1 MPLELVFGPFLVL
14 IQIFNCVRRLENEW
28 SILLI
33 RRTFAIFIIISTA
46 SGIVAQV
53 ETGTLTNE
61 TFGSAFVSLLIAYY
75 LARSPSNKTRSSDV
89 GVESNSDDIGDEVPM
104 EELLE
109 EFEESLEEM
118 ESEEIQTNY
127 KPERINKSNPV
138 KDKQSILSK
147 IFQGKTD
154 RY

>member
-1 MPLELVFGPFLVL
+1 MEPKKNRSIGL
-14 IQIFNCVRRLENEW
+14 I
-28 SILLI
+28 I
-33 RRTFAIFIIISTA
+33 RRFFAIFILFSTA
-46 SGIVAQV
+46 SGIVAQI
-53 ETGTLTNE
+53 ETGTFTNE

-75 LARSPSNKTRSSDV
+75 LARSPRNKTQSSKMDV
-89 GVESNSDDIGDEVPM
+89 KGNNDELGDEIQM
-104 EELLE
+104 EELLD

-127 KPERINKSNPV
+127 QSERVKKRNPV
-138 KDKQSILSK
+138 KDEQSILSR

>member
-1 MPLELVFGPFLVL
+1 MEPKKNRSIGL
-14 IQIFNCVRRLENEW
+14 I
-28 SILLI
+28 I
-33 RRTFAIFIIISTA
+33 RRFFAIFILFSTA
-46 SGIVAQV
+46 SGIVAQI

-75 LARSPSNKTRSSDV
+75 LARSPRNNTQISNDGDK
-89 GVESNSDDIGDEVPM
+89 SNSDEVEDEIPM
-104 EELLE
+104 DELLE
-109 EFEESLEEM
+109 EFEESLEEI

-127 KPERINKSNPV
+127 KSEKVNKRNPV
-138 KDKQSILSK
+138 RDKQSILSR

>member
-1 MPLELVFGPFLVL
+1 MEPKQSRSIGL
-14 IQIFNCVRRLENEW
+14 I
-28 SILLI
+28 I
-33 RRTFAIFIIISTA
+33 RRFFAIFILFSTA
-46 SGIVAQV
+46 SGIVAQI
-53 ETGTLTNE
+53 ETGTFTNE

-75 LARSPSNKTRSSDV
+75 LARSPRNKTQSSKMDV
-89 GVESNSDDIGDEVPM
+89 KGNNDELGDEIQM
-104 EELLE
+104 EELLD

-127 KPERINKSNPV
+127 QSERVKKRNPV
-138 KDKQSILSK
+138 KDEQSILSR

>member
-1 MPLELVFGPFLVL
+1 MEPK
-14 IQIFNCVRRLENEW
+14 QNR
-28 SILLI
+28 SIGLLI
-33 RRTFAIFIIISTA
+33 RRFFAIFILFSTA
-46 SGIVAQV
+46 SGIVAQI
-53 ETGTLTNE
+53 ETGTFTNE

-75 LARSPSNKTRSSDV
+75 LARSPRNKTQTSDM
-89 GVESNSDDIGDEVPM
+89 GVESNSDELDGEVPM

-109 EFEESLEEM
+109 EFEESLEGM

-127 KPERINKSNPV
+127 KPEIINKSNPV

>member
-1 MPLELVFGPFLVL
+1 MEPKKNRSLGL
-14 IQIFNCVRRLENEW
+14 I
-28 SILLI
+28 I
-33 RRTFAIFIIISTA
+33 RRFFAIFILFSTA
-46 SGIVAQV
+46 SGIVAQI

-75 LARSPSNKTRSSDV
+75 LARSPRNKNQSSDI
-89 GVESNSDDIGDEVPM
+89 GIESNNDEFNDEVQM

-109 EFEESLEEM
+109 EFEESLEEI

-127 KPERINKSNPV
+127 KSEKVNKSNPV
-138 KDKQSILSK
+138 NDKQSILSR